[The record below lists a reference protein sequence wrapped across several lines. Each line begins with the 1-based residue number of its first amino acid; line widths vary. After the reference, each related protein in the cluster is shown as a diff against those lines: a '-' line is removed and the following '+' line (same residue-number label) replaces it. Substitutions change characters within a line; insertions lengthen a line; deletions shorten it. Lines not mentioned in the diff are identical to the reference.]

1 MGKCGR
7 EEREGGGRERRR
19 ERERE
24 TDDYYISCNPHST
37 HTLTLVLLITLVQKL
52 LG

>member
-7 EEREGGGRERRR
+7 EEREREEGGREG